1 MDFFVPSTPKPH
13 EDFLCRTPM
22 AHCWRALCLSIST
35 VYQMRLSS
43 GSAGYLDEGPPAS
56 GSDLR
61 SDFLASLWGV
71 IYAYDDMAMLSERL
85 PFKEIVDESLQHVY
99 KNTAIQL
106 ELRPRELCKRIYLF
120 VLLVLQ
126 RVCLLLLPGLQ
137 GKNLQ
142 FK

>member
-1 MDFFVPSTPKPH
+1 MDFFVPATPNPG

-43 GSAGYLDEGPPAS
+43 GSAGYLDQGPRPS

-71 IYAYDDMAMLSERL
+71 IYAYDDMAMLSEKL

-99 KNTAIQL
+99 KNTAIPIGIAPTRALQ
-106 ELRPRELCKRIYLF
+106 ENIF
-120 VLLVLQ
+120 VCVTCFTA
-126 RVCLLLLPGLQ
+126 CLPIIITGPPG
-137 GKNLQ
+137 
-142 FK
+142 